1 MGELALGNESY
12 PLFIGRRRDAV
23 AGPRKLL
30 DHVAA
35 ESRRPQQQRRVPA
48 AAETCAGSRVNVGL

>member
-1 MGELALGNESY
+1 MVNY
-12 PLFIGRRRDAV
+12 PSPNTNRFRLFSRRRDAV

-35 ESRRPQQQRRVPA
+35 ESRRPQQQWRVPA
-48 AAETCAGSRVNVGL
+48 GAKTCARSRVNVGL